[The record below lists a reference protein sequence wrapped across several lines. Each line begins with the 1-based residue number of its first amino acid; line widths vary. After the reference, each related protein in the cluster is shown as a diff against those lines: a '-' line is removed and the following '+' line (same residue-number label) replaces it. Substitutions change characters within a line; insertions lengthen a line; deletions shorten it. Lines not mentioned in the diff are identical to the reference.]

1 MAILTDTIGDITRL
15 REIVSVFTRYGFGW
29 FFERINLG
37 RFVPG
42 RGGEERPRDVAHEA
56 QQLLLAIEELGPT
69 FIKFGQI
76 MSTRGDVLPK
86 EYIEALQTLQDNVPP
101 IPFQA
106 VTETVEKEFGR
117 RVDDLFDRFDPEP
130 LASASIGQVHVAYL
144 QDGRKLAVKIQR
156 PGIDERVRADVSLF
170 YGVARLIEAFID
182 LDIGYTPTEIVRD
195 FDEAMQKE
203 LDFRLEARNARQ
215 FAANFR
221 EKPYIRFP
229 EIVESHSGQRVLTM
243 GFLDGMKIREA
254 YTWAPEKRKLLC
266 DRVVESGVQM
276 ILIDGFFHGDPHP
289 GNIFVTKD
297 CDIVFLDVGLSGTVP
312 RYLSEALLQ
321 IVLAITLKDAGS
333 AARIVYRIGI
343 ADERVNLAEL
353 KQDIQVL
360 FDRYLVENWGEISA
374 GDMLAEL
381 MERGSKHGIKH
392 PPELATLAKTL
403 LNIEG
408 VVRSLYPELD
418 FIEAVKPHA
427 KQYFSE
433 KVSLDRL
440 GPELGKKASE
450 ILGLMQDLPLQMTQ
464 LMMDLEKGRVNVV
477 VSSPDIRSLQAALR
491 SLAVTLFLGLVTGAL
506 LLGGFSALSGAL
518 IGPPGTIVAAVAFT
532 LSLVTGALAFGWHMI
547 AIRMRRP
554 KLTDL
559 LRLKKRG

>member
-1 MAILTDTIGDITRL
+1 MALLTDTIGDITRL
-15 REIVSVFTRYGFGW
+15 REIIAVFTRYGFGW

-37 RFVPG
+37 RLVPG
-42 RGGEERPRDVAHEA
+42 RGGEEQPRDLQQEA
-56 QQLLLAIEELGPT
+56 ERLLGAIQELGPT

-76 MSTRGDVLPK
+76 MSTRPDVLPR
-86 EYIEALQTLQDNVPP
+86 EYIEALQTLQDKVPP
-101 IPFQA
+101 ITFDE
-106 VTETVEKEFGR
+106 VTQTIEQEFGR
-117 RVDDLFDRFDPEP
+117 TTDDLFERFDSQP
-130 LASASIGQVHVAYL
+130 LASASIGQVHVAYTKE
-144 QDGRKLAVKIQR
+144 GRKVAVKIQR
-156 PGIDERVRADVSLF
+156 PGIDERVRADVSIF
-170 YGVARLIEAFID
+170 YGVARLIEGFID

-203 LDFRLEARNARQ
+203 LDFRMEARHARQ
-215 FAANFR
+215 FTANFR
-221 EKPYIRFP
+221 DKPYIRFP
-229 EIVESHSGQRVLTM
+229 DIVESHSGQKVLTM
-243 GFLDGMKIREA
+243 GFLEGMKIREA
-254 YTWAPEKRKLLC
+254 YSWPEEKRKLLC
-266 DRVVESGVQM
+266 DRVVEAGVQM
-276 ILIDGFFHGDPHP
+276 ILVDGFFHGDPHP
-289 GNIFVTKD
+289 GNIFVTEE
-297 CDIVFLDVGLSGTVP
+297 CDLIFLDVGLSGSVP
-312 RYLSEALLQ
+312 RYLTEALLQ
-321 IVLAITLKDAGS
+321 IILAITLKDAGS

-353 KQDIQVL
+353 KQDIQIL

-374 GDMLAEL
+374 GDMLSEL
-381 MERGSKHGIKH
+381 MERGAKHGIKH
-392 PPELATLAKTL
+392 PPELASLAKTL
-403 LNIEG
+403 LNVEG

-433 KVSLDRL
+433 KVSLEKL
-440 GPELGKKASE
+440 GPELGKKATE

-477 VSSPDIRSLQAALR
+477 VSSQDIRSLQAALR

-506 LLGGFSALSGAL
+506 LLGGFSALSGAM

-559 LRLKKRG
+559 LRLKKKS